1 MSWLLKFWGSTVG
14 KKVVMAVT
22 GILLVGFVFTH
33 MLGNLQMFLGAD
45 AMNRYAAFL
54 KSTGELLWVARAGLF
69 TAAVL
74 HIVSAYQLTMLNRAA
89 RPTDYAKRES
99 QVSTL
104 ASKTMRVGGVI
115 LALFIVYHIGHFTV
129 GTFHP
134 AFSHTGVYGNVIIGF
149 QTWWVV
155 LFYVVAMAFLG
166 LHLFHGFWAGFRTL
180 GLQKRSASPIQR
192 SAALWVA
199 VLVWAGFTA
208 IPVAVLL
215 GILN

>member
-1 MSWLLKFWGSTVG
+1 MSWLLKFWDSTVG

-22 GILLVGFVFTH
+22 GILLVGFVLGH
-33 MLGNLQMFLGAD
+33 MAGNLQMFIGAD

-54 KSTGELLWVARAGLF
+54 KSTGELLWVARLGLLGAVVLHI
-69 TAAVL
+69 TAAV
-74 HIVSAYQLTMLNRAA
+74 QLTRINAAA
-89 RPTDYAKRES
+89 RPQAYAKQEP

-104 ASKTMRVGGVI
+104 ASRTMRIGGFF
-115 LALFIVYHIGHFTV
+115 LLFFIVYHIGHFTT
-129 GTFHP
+129 GTWHP

-149 QTWWVV
+149 RSPFVV
-155 LFYVVAMAFLG
+155 ALYVTAMAFLG
-166 LHLFHGFWAGFRTL
+166 LHLFHGVWAGFRTL

-192 SAALWVA
+192 TVALWVA
-199 VLVWAGFTA
+199 ILVWAGFTV

>member
-1 MSWLLKFWGSTVG
+1 VSWLPKFWRSTVG

-22 GILLVGFVFTH
+22 GIILVGFVIGH

-54 KSTGELLWVARAGLF
+54 KSTGELLWVARGGLLA
-69 TAAVL
+69 AAVL
-74 HIVSAYQLTMLNRAA
+74 HIISAYQLTMINRAA
-89 RPTDYAKRES
+89 RPADYAKREP

-104 ASKTMRVGGVI
+104 ASRTMRIGGVV
-115 LALFIVYHIGHFTV
+115 LALFIVYHLGHFTV

-149 QTWWVV
+149 HTWWVV
-155 LFYVVAMAFLG
+155 LFYVVAMAALG
-166 LHLFHGFWAGFRTL
+166 MHLFHGFWAGFRTL

-192 SAALWVA
+192 SAALWIA
-199 VLVWAGFTA
+199 IFVWAGFTA

>member
-22 GILLVGFVFTH
+22 GILLVGFVFAH

>member
-1 MSWLLKFWGSTVG
+1 MSWLLKFWDSTVG

-22 GILLVGFVFTH
+22 GILLVGFVIAH

-45 AMNRYAAFL
+45 AMNKYAAFL

-69 TAAVL
+69 VAAVL
-74 HIVSAYQLTMLNRAA
+74 HIISAVQLTMINRAA
-89 RPTDYAKRES
+89 RPTPYAKREP

-104 ASKTMRVGGVI
+104 ASKTMRVGGII
-115 LALFIVYHIGHFTV
+115 LAAFIIYHIGHFTL

-149 QTWWVV
+149 RSPWVV
-155 LFYVVAMAFLG
+155 AFYVLAMASLG
-166 LHLFHGFWAGFRTL
+166 LHLFHGAWAGFRTL
-180 GLQKRSASPIQR
+180 GLQKQSPTPLQR
-192 SAALWVA
+192 SLALGVA
-199 VLVWAGFTA
+199 LLVWAGFTV